1 MTTATITTTP
11 TSHARAVALMD
22 AYRATLPRDPDLTG
36 KERVSRKPSVPH
48 PMIEELAA
56 RMELNRLI
64 EAANAME
71 VAA

>member
-1 MTTATITTTP
+1 MTTITTPETH
-11 TSHARAVALMD
+11 HARAVALMD

-48 PMIEELAA
+48 PWMDELMA

-64 EAANAME
+64 EEANARE